1 MKPFIF
7 PSIINAVLA
16 YAAYRVTQKDLDTGV
31 WLLTDSTL
39 ALMGDSGVTWSD
51 FKESADSSADAASG
65 TANATEGPA
74 AGAAEVPAEFASLA
88 KRRPEEYATVVAAFK
103 KAYDEGRVVAM
114 KDVVYNRYRIAN

>member
-7 PSIINAVLA
+7 TSIVNAVLA
-16 YAAYRVTQKDLDTGV
+16 YAAYRVTQKDLDSGI

-39 ALMGDSGVTWSD
+39 ALKGDGGVTWSD

-65 TANATEGPA
+65 AASATEGPV

-88 KRRPEEYATVVAAFK
+88 KRRPQEYATVVAAFL

-114 KDVVYNRYRIAN
+114 KDVIWRNYRIAN

>member
-7 PSIINAVLA
+7 TSIINTVLA
-16 YAAYRVTQKDLDTGV
+16 YAAYRITQKDLDSGV

-39 ALMGDSGVTWSD
+39 ALMGDGGVAWSD
-51 FKESADSSADAASG
+51 FKESADSSADAASD
-65 TANATEGPA
+65 TASATEGPA

-88 KRRPEEYATVVAAFK
+88 KRRPQEYATVVAAFL

-114 KDVVYNRYRIAN
+114 KDVVYNKYRIAN